1 MSEPF
6 IAQIQM
12 WACNYAPRTWA
23 FCDGDLLPISENT
36 ALFSLIYTTYGGDG
50 RTTLGLPDL
59 KTRAPMS
66 WGQGPGLYPR
76 RLGEW
81 GGQTTVTLTSTHM
94 PKHTHTWYAQDDE
107 ASITEPA
114 NSYLAQ
120 AGVPGRGGRFTPTDI
135 YADADASNLMP
146 LSDSTIGNAGASQ
159 AHNNMQ
165 PFQVLNFCIALAGI
179 YPSRS

>member
-23 FCDGDLLPISENT
+23 FCDGGLLQIADNT
-36 ALFSLIYTTYGGDG
+36 ALFSLISTTYGGDG
-50 RTTLGLPDL
+50 RVTVGLPNL
-59 KTRAPMS
+59 QARAPTHQ
-66 WGQGPGLYPR
+66 GRGPGLSYYA
-76 RLGEW
+76 LGEQ
-81 GGQTTVTLTSTHM
+81 GGVSGVTLYPQQM
-94 PKHTHTWYAQDDE
+94 PEHTHTMYAQDTQ
-107 ASITEPA
+107 ASAIETTDA
-114 NSYLAQ
+114 YLAQ

-135 YADADASNLMP
+135 YGDASNLMP
-146 LSDSTIGNAGASQ
+146 LSDSTIGTAGASQ
-159 AHNNMQ
+159 AHYNMQ